1 MMRSQYGKLKSAF
14 GMAKTVGS
22 GNSTTSA
29 VDLQGFTSCMIS
41 IAVGVFNFTGTNKL
55 TAVVLESDDNTTYG
69 TVALTDLEGLE
80 DASTVRVWDATATD
94 ASTVTDLFYRG
105 SKRYV
110 KLALNESGTVSVQAG
125 ASFILGD
132 SHMKP
137 SID

>member
-1 MMRSQYGKLKSAF
+1 MRSQYGKLKSAF

-41 IAVGVFNFTGTNKL
+41 IAVGVFNFTSTNKL

-132 SHMKP
+132 AHMKP